1 MEMDMEPR
9 GSSAAGGCIARVFS
23 WGVKLFLLAVIAA
36 FLVMGYIVYFSG
48 TGNVPD
54 WMMKGYTNKEFRAGE
69 KHMKQQ
75 DYELA
80 IHEFEQAMASEP
92 ENGAMVESCRL
103 NIAYC
108 YEKVADSLEALTWAE
123 TPAAQEA
130 IQKQN
135 EAYERALEQYAILL
149 RENPK
154 NKTAQVARDLL
165 LMKRG

>member
-1 MEMDMEPR
+1 MEMDMEPG

-23 WGVKLFLLAVIAA
+23 WGVKLFLLGVVVA
-36 FLVMGYIVYFSG
+36 FLVMGYVVYFSG

-54 WMMKGYTNKEFRAGE
+54 WMMKGYTNQNFRAGE
-69 KHMKQQ
+69 KHMKQEE
-75 DYELA
+75 YELA
-80 IHEFEQAMASEP
+80 IHEFEQALTSGAD
-92 ENGAMVESCRL
+92 NAAMVESSRL

-108 YEKVADSLEALTWAE
+108 YEKVADNLEALTWAE
-123 TPAAQEA
+123 TPEAQEA

-135 EAYERALEQYAILL
+135 EAYERALEQYSILL
-149 RENPK
+149 KENPK